1 MSRAYKVVLTLFTCL
16 LFAGKAHAQEVK
28 HAPTVEQCRADQRLW
43 LAKLESEPSVVSV
56 SFKEL
61 HGWLG
66 EMMECKSVDPPFRD
80 LYYNVAA
87 EINSEQLLRVQYFLD
102 RHHLYDQFVDE
113 DTQGKRR

>member
-1 MSRAYKVVLTLFTCL
+1 MSRAYKVAPMLFMCL
-16 LFAGKAHAQEVK
+16 LFAERAHLQEVK
-28 HAPTVEQCRADQRLW
+28 HAPTIEQCHADQRLW
-43 LAKLESEPSVVSV
+43 LSKLESEPSIVSV

-66 EMMECKSVDPPFRD
+66 EMMECKSVDQPSRD

-87 EINSEQLLRVQYFLD
+87 EISSEQLLRMQYFLD
-102 RHHLYDQFVDE
+102 RHHLYDQFVAE